1 MVMPCVAV
9 CCVSRIACQRH
20 SVKEDS
26 AIQTMV
32 HSGTQFVYVG
42 ECRQAIKRDPASVYV
57 GECRQ
62 AIKRDPASV
71 KALLR
76 AGHAH
81 LGLHAPCQAAEM
93 FQQALQLDSRSAAAK
108 VWAHLCFSNKHSQ
121 MHLCSNI

>member
-1 MVMPCVAV
+1 MLLLFEYLNNGDAGIAV
-9 CCVSRIACQRH
+9 WCVSHIACQRH
-20 SVKEDS
+20 SVKEGS
-26 AIQTMV
+26 AIQTML
-32 HSGTQFVYVG
+32 HSGTQFVYLG
-42 ECRQAIKRDPASVYV
+42 K
-57 GECRQ
+57 CRQ

-108 VWAHLCFSNKHSQ
+108 VWAHLRLSNKHLQ
-121 MHLCSNI
+121 MHSCSNT